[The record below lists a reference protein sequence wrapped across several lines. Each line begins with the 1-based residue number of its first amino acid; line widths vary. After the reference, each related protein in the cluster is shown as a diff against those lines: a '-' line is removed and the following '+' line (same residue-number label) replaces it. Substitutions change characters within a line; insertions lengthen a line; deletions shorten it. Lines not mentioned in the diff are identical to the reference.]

1 MQETAEEKSLS
12 EKSKSKNK
20 KKWLYIP
27 VAMLLV
33 AIAVGLVLFLQK
45 SDSPVPKNIQKSVNF
60 ALYYPS
66 TLPSGYTLDK
76 GSVKSENQIVFYSL
90 DNDGKK
96 ISISEQ
102 AAPANPPDFE
112 NIQKGNTSFKIL
124 NAAGGRAIY
133 GVSQNLPAAIFLT
146 NTTLINIS
154 GDKNVPLD
162 TIVKTT
168 QQMSPLP

>member
-1 MQETAEEKSLS
+1 MQESKEDERPHNKERSKKSF
-12 EKSKSKNK
+12 
-20 KKWLYIP
+20 YIP
-27 VAMLLV
+27 VAMLLI

-124 NAAGGRAIY
+124 NVAGGRAIY

-154 GDKNVPLD
+154 GDKNIPLD
-162 TIVKTT
+162 TIIKTT